1 MGEVSW
7 QGAGRR
13 EWSRQGGVKQAVGSR
28 AGKGAGSLQIRHK
41 NQRFSRFKC
50 SGGINHNVRG

>member
-7 QGAGRR
+7 QGAGMR
-13 EWSRQGGVKQAVGSR
+13 EWSRPGGVKQAVGSR
-28 AGKGAGSLQIRHK
+28 AGSLQIRHK
-41 NQRFSRFKC
+41 NQRFSRLKC